1 MVDLQTGTPWE
12 SVTFTALGRDRHIF
26 FNILQEG
33 KGLQYIPDTYKAHR
47 GLPCK
52 SCNTLDIYCTSSLY
66 LAIQYNCQFCLS
78 ARELALKQEEGRTVM
93 YTAMGAEW
101 RPFGFPRRRR
111 PLSSVV
117 LEAGV
122 AERIVD
128 DVKDFIGNPKWY
140 TDRGRI
146 SWCQP
151 RDQTDLSVHMEVVF
165 QLLLIHVFF
174 IMAIITVRLWLL
186 PNSNAIAVSHMYL
199 NASTQQPFQRSTR
212 AQEHTFKNLKK
223 KTPKINIQMFNFGV

>member
-1 MVDLQTGTPWE
+1 MSQRV
-12 SVTFTALGRDRHIF
+12 F
-26 FNILQEG
+26 FRRLRPV
-33 KGLQYIPDTYKAHR
+33 Y
-47 GLPCK
+47 
-52 SCNTLDIYCTSSLY
+52 CN
-66 LAIQYNCQFCLS
+66 LS

-140 TDRGRI
+140 TDRG
-146 SWCQP
+146 
-151 RDQTDLSVHMEVVF
+151 
-165 QLLLIHVFF
+165 
-174 IMAIITVRLWLL
+174 
-186 PNSNAIAVSHMYL
+186 
-199 NASTQQPFQRSTR
+199 
-212 AQEHTFKNLKK
+212 K
-223 KTPKINIQMFNFGV
+223 KTNKTLLKLNE

>member
-1 MVDLQTGTPWE
+1 MVDLHTGTPWE
-12 SVTFTALGRDRHIF
+12 SVTFTALGRDRQIF

-33 KGLQYIPDTYKAHR
+33 TLYTPCRTYFDTHEYNMGISQVR
-47 GLPCK
+47 
-52 SCNTLDIYCTSSLY
+52 DQYCTSL
-66 LAIQYNCQFCLS
+66 LNCFAKFLS

-93 YTAMGAEW
+93 YSAMGAEW

-122 AERIVD
+122 GERIVD

-146 SWCQP
+146 SLC
-151 RDQTDLSVHMEVVF
+151 
-165 QLLLIHVFF
+165 
-174 IMAIITVRLWLL
+174 
-186 PNSNAIAVSHMYL
+186 
-199 NASTQQPFQRSTR
+199 
-212 AQEHTFKNLKK
+212 
-223 KTPKINIQMFNFGV
+223 